1 MARPSSD
8 WVLTMHEILSAQFCF
23 ASCLARSGVECQ
35 DQENGEKSA
44 NCKRSKNNKCRNHL
58 VENRLEWNMQRNWDV
73 LIPAFIARW
82 DIQAISRTIEYSH
95 WSVTNGSFLADL
107 DFFTIFPSAYDV
119 LRDSN
124 FLHWS
129 NVVRNKR
136 GVHGKSAEADKYI
149 ASLQKSGNR
158 YELFIIS

>member
-1 MARPSSD
+1 
-8 WVLTMHEILSAQFCF
+8 
-23 ASCLARSGVECQ
+23 
-35 DQENGEKSA
+35 
-44 NCKRSKNNKCRNHL
+44 
-58 VENRLEWNMQRNWDV
+58 MQRNWDV
-73 LIPAFIARW
+73 LIPAFTARW
-82 DIQAISRTIEYSH
+82 DIQAISRIIEYSH

-129 NVVRNKR
+129 NVVTNKR

>member
-1 MARPSSD
+1 
-8 WVLTMHEILSAQFCF
+8 
-23 ASCLARSGVECQ
+23 
-35 DQENGEKSA
+35 
-44 NCKRSKNNKCRNHL
+44 
-58 VENRLEWNMQRNWDV
+58 MQRNWDV
-73 LIPAFIARW
+73 LIPAFTARW
-82 DIQAISRTIEYSH
+82 DIQAISRIIEYSH

-136 GVHGKSAEADKYI
+136 RVHGKRAEAGKYI